1 MGEAIGPNKM
11 GVFSCLYIWVSIR
24 VEEGC
29 MLDGSMNDES
39 DDITSFER
47 LKLVLVSPYFGRRL
61 LFCPY
66 M

>member
-1 MGEAIGPNKM
+1 
-11 GVFSCLYIWVSIR
+11 
-24 VEEGC
+24 